1 MRKREFIRKAGIISA
16 SMLAVPSLGFGKKS
30 TNDLNNLKK
39 QAGTEIYNNVNPV
52 ITKESELTIPMQLVI
67 GSDHA
72 GFPLKGPLVKLL
84 QSWNYNV
91 KNVGSFTPDPV
102 DFPDIALLLA
112 DEIISGRAERGIMVC
127 GTGVGAAIACNKIQ
141 GIRAALCHDTYSA
154 HQCVEHDNVNVLCI
168 GAQII
173 GPSVAEEILTNFL
186 NARFSTEEQFRRRVQ
201 KLDQFDMVPPKK

>member
-1 MRKREFIRKAGIISA
+1 M
-16 SMLAVPSLGFGKKS
+16 
-30 TNDLNNLKK
+30 
-39 QAGTEIYNNVNPV
+39 
-52 ITKESELTIPMQLVI
+52 
-67 GSDHA
+67 
-72 GFPLKGPLVKLL
+72 
-84 QSWNYNV
+84 
-91 KNVGSFTPDPV
+91 GSFTPDPV

-112 DEIISGRAERGIMVC
+112 DEIKTGRAERGIMVC

-186 NARFSTEEQFRRRVQ
+186 NAKFSTEEQFRRRVR
-201 KLDQFDMVPPKK
+201 KLDQFDMVPPEK